1 MYASY
6 LGHKEMSQLLL
17 AKRANPETENKN
29 GQTAI
34 MMAASC
40 GSVDV
45 VGFFNGVARNFSV
58 GALLLGFKRKL

>member
-1 MYASY
+1 MYAAY
-6 LGHKEMSQLLL
+6 LGHKEMAQLLL
-17 AKRANPETENKN
+17 SKEANVETENKN

-45 VGFFNGVARNFSV
+45 VSFVQNRC
-58 GALLLGFKRKL
+58 LD